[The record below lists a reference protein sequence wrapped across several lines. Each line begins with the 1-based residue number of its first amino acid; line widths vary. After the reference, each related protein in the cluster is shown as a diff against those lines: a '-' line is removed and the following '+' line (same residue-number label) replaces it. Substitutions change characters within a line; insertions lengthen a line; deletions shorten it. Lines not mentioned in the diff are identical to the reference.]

1 MGYWYVCMCLDMLF
15 SGFVLDEGTKTKNVN
30 IFKHIKILIMQ
41 TILIIIDWQYIYI
54 LIYRKTS

>member
-1 MGYWYVCMCLDMLF
+1 MGYWYMFVCV

-30 IFKHIKILIMQ
+30 IFKHRKILIMQ

-54 LIYRKTS
+54 GI

>member
-30 IFKHIKILIMQ
+30 IFKHLKILIMQ
-41 TILIIIDWQYIYI
+41 TILVIIDW
-54 LIYRKTS
+54 